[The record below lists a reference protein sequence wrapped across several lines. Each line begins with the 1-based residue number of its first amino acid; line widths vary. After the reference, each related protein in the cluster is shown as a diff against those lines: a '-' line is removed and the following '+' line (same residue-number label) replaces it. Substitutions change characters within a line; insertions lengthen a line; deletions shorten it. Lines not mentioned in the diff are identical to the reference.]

1 MKPPPAV
8 ACLMYGAGGVG
19 TRTVAARYTIPRR
32 TAMCKG
38 ARYGAGLVLLIAAF
52 PLATGCAYGRGEP
65 LVIGDMV
72 TDTQS
77 FELGEVR
84 SLHLELG
91 VNIGSLRVGGGAE
104 ALADAEFR
112 YNIADWKPK
121 VDYRES
127 GGRAT
132 LKIEQPDH
140 QERAIPNKAENSWE
154 IDLNNG
160 VPISLRVDVGIGE
173 SVLALGGTSLTSL
186 DIDQGIGEMTL
197 DLTGEW
203 SSDVDVN
210 IDGGIGS
217 ATIRVPEDVGVR
229 VKADAGIGGI
239 SALGFRKH
247 RDAYVNEAYGES
259 DVTIEI
265 DVDAGIGSITI
276 QVGREAT
283 AQT

>member
-1 MKPPPAV
+1 
-8 ACLMYGAGGVG
+8 
-19 TRTVAARYTIPRR
+19 
-32 TAMCKG
+32 MCKG
-38 ARYGAGLVLLIAAF
+38 ARYGSGLLLLIASLPFA
-52 PLATGCAYGRGEP
+52 AGCAYGRGEP
-65 LVIGDMV
+65 LAIGDMV
-72 TDTQS
+72 TDTHS

-84 SLHLELG
+84 SLDLDLD
-91 VNIGSLRVGGGAE
+91 VNIGSLRVAGGAD

-112 YNIADWKPK
+112 YNIPDWKPRI
-121 VDYRES
+121 DYRES
-127 GGRAT
+127 GGRASLT
-132 LKIEQPDH
+132 IKQPDH
-140 QERAIPNKAENSWE
+140 QERAIPNKAQNNWE
-154 IDLNNG
+154 IDVNNG
-160 VPISLRVDVGIGE
+160 VPVSLRLDVGIGE
-173 SVLALGGTSLTSL
+173 SVLVLGGTSLTSL

-203 SSDVDVN
+203 SNDLDVN

-217 ATIRVPEDVGVR
+217 ATIRVPEGIGVR
-229 VKADAGIGGI
+229 VKADAGVGGI

-247 RDAYVNEAYGES
+247 RDAYVNAAYGET

>member
-1 MKPPPAV
+1 
-8 ACLMYGAGGVG
+8 
-19 TRTVAARYTIPRR
+19 
-32 TAMCKG
+32 MCKRT
-38 ARYGAGLVLLIAAF
+38 RYGAALLVLIALLPF
-52 PLATGCAYGRGEP
+52 ATGCVCARGEP
-65 LVIGDMV
+65 LVIGDMT
-72 TDTQS
+72 TDTHS

-84 SLHLELG
+84 SLDVDLA
-91 VNIGSLRVGGGAE
+91 VNIGSLRLAGGAD
-104 ALADAEFR
+104 ALANVECR

-121 VDYRES
+121 IDYSDS

-132 LKIEQPDH
+132 LAIEQPDH
-140 QERAIPNKAENSWE
+140 EGRSIPNKAKNSWE
-154 IDLNNG
+154 IEFNSG
-160 VPISLRVDVGIGE
+160 VPLTLNLDVGIGE

-197 DLTGEW
+197 DLTGDW
-203 SSDVDVN
+203 SNDVDVN
-210 IDGGIGS
+210 IKGGIGS
-217 ATIRVPEDVGVR
+217 ATIRVPEDIGVR

-247 RDAYVNEAYGES
+247 AGAYVNEAYGES